1 MNNSYCY
8 NFKNKFF
15 KVSGRE
21 FVNKYPIIYSF
32 NISLQSKP
40 FK

>member
-1 MNNSYCY
+1 MNNSICY

-15 KVSGRE
+15 KASGRE